1 MVKRVL
7 FLIVIF
13 YQTLALAQL
22 GFCTGSSGAPIF
34 FENFGSGLD
43 YGPPLPAGVTNYTYV
58 NSGFPQDGQYTL
70 FHRTNLIPNSNNWMF
85 SLDHTPD
92 NQPDGFN
99 GKCLIVNA
107 STTPGIFY
115 TRTVTGLCSNT
126 TFEFSAWVLNILNAT
141 TGGLPI
147 NVTFEIWDA
156 TDTVLLKTG
165 STGNIPNTFSPVWNQ
180 YGMVFTMPAG
190 QTSVILK
197 MRNNGVGGNGNDLAI
212 DDIMF
217 RACGEFSSVT
227 IAGTSQNNVSFCPN
241 ESVSP
246 VNLQVTTTGTGSY
259 VYQWQQSNDNLVF
272 TDIPGATGINYT
284 TPGSLSSTTYF
295 RVIVAEDSANINN
308 AFCTTISEVFS
319 VIFNLLPNA
328 PSSNGDRNLCTNQ
341 STTISVNV
349 NSNEIVNWYDAPTNG
364 TIVQA
369 NATSFTT
376 STIGNY
382 YAETTNTTTSCR
394 SNTRTPVSVLPA
406 ITATFTGNTS
416 LCSGQSLNLELQAS
430 NSNAT
435 LNWTANSSSVTGFSN
450 GSGNVIN
457 QTLINSGNT
466 SGTVTYTVTPILN
479 GCEGIPTEI
488 TVTVNPIENI
498 NLIFPNIPNR
508 LCIGSTAPEL
518 PTFSGNSIPISGNWS
533 PSSINT
539 DSAGTTT
546 YVFTPETTNCQI
558 ISPYEISITIGNDFS
573 PNFDSSIS
581 LCSGTTPPVLPNTS
595 PNGIIGTWSPA
606 VINNTVSGTYTFTP
620 NIDQCA
626 ESQIITVT
634 IFEPTL
640 NSVSISN
647 NGAFSGNQTIT
658 VIAQSSGDYLYQL
671 NDNPFQESNVFNNV
685 SAGVYTIT
693 VVDVTG
699 CSEPIEEEVI
709 IVDYPKFFTPNGDGF
724 NDFWMISGN
733 GGIQNPLISI
743 YDRYGKLLIQL
754 NESSFGWDGTFNG
767 VPLPASDYWF
777 TIDFEE
783 NNVRKSFKS
792 HFSLIR

>member
-1 MVKRVL
+1 MIKRML
-7 FLIVIF
+7 FLILIC
-13 YQTLALAQL
+13 YQTITFAQL

-107 STTPGIFY
+107 STNPGIFY

-156 TDTVLLKTG
+156 TDTQLLKTG

-217 RACGEFSSVT
+217 SACGEFSTIT
-227 IAGTSQNNVSFCPN
+227 IAGTSQNNISLCPN
-241 ESVSP
+241 ENILP
-246 VNLQVTTTGTGSY
+246 INLQVTTTGTDSY
-259 VYQWQQSNDNLVF
+259 FYQWQQSNDNLIF
-272 TDIPGATGINYT
+272 TDIPGETGTNYT
-284 TPGSLSSTTYF
+284 IPNTVTTTTYY

-308 AFCTTISEVFS
+308 SFCTTISEVFS
-319 VIFNLLPNA
+319 AIFNLLPNA
-328 PSSNGDRNLCTNQ
+328 PSSNGDQFLCTNQ
-341 STTISVNV
+341 ATILSVNA

-364 TIVQA
+364 NLLLVNSSTF
-369 NATSFTT
+369 S
-376 STIGNY
+376 STIIGTY
-382 YAETTNTTTSCR
+382 YAESSNITTGCR
-394 SNTRTPVSVLPA
+394 SNTRTPVSILPA
-406 ITATFTGNTS
+406 ITVTFSGSTTI
-416 LCSGQSLNLELQAS
+416 CSGQTLNLNLQAS

-435 LNWTANSSSVTGFSN
+435 LTWSANSSNANGFSN
-450 GSGNVIN
+450 GSGNTIN
-457 QTLINSGNT
+457 QTLSYSGST
-466 SGTVTYTVTPILN
+466 SGTVTYTIMPVIN
-479 GCEGIPTEI
+479 GCEGIPSEI

-498 NLIFPNIPNR
+498 DLVFPAIPNR
-508 LCIGSTAPEL
+508 YCIGSSAPEL
-518 PTFSGNSIPISGNWS
+518 PIFSSNTMPINGNWS
-533 PSSINT
+533 PATINT
-539 DSAGTTT
+539 TTAGTTT
-546 YVFTPETTNCQI
+546 YTFTPEVNDCQI
-558 ISPYEISITIGNDFS
+558 IAPYEITLSVGNDFT
-573 PNFDSSIS
+573 PNFNSTIS
-581 LCSGTTPPVLPNTS
+581 FCSGTLSPTLPNTA
-595 PNGIIGTWSPA
+595 PNGITGTWSPA
-606 VINNTVSGTYTFTP
+606 IINNMVSGTYTFTP
-620 NIDQCA
+620 NSDQCA
-626 ESQIITVT
+626 ENQTITVT
-634 IFEPTL
+634 VFEPTL
-640 NSVSISN
+640 NNVTILN

-658 VIAQSSGDYLYQL
+658 VIAQSAGDYLYQL
-671 NDNPFQESNVFNNV
+671 NDNPFQQSNVFNNL
-685 SAGVYTIT
+685 SPGVYSIT

-699 CSEPIEEEVI
+699 CSDPIQEEVI
-709 IVDYPKFFTPNGDGF
+709 IVDYPNFFTPNGDGF

-743 YDRYGKLLIQL
+743 FDRYGKLLIQL

-767 VPLPASDYWF
+767 VPLPATDYWF

-783 NNVRKSFKS
+783 NSVKKSFKS
-792 HFSLIR
+792 HFSLLR